1 MIAVRPMISE
11 NCPSPMSPDDPSTAS
26 SSTDASTAA
35 VGGAEVGL
43 SAAALARIAA
53 AVADHES
60 IPGWIGRYRL
70 IEVVGQG
77 GMGEVWRAEQ
87 EKPIRRTV
95 ALKLIKLGMDTR
107 EVIARFEAERQA
119 LALMNHPNVA
129 KVLDAGASETG
140 RPYFVMEYVAGE
152 PITGFCDRHAYTIR
166 QRLGLFLQA
175 CAAVA
180 HAHQKGILH
189 RDLKPGNIL
198 VTLESGQPQVKVI
211 DFGIAKALEAR
222 PGEQTLHTHAGQII
236 GTPEYMPPEQA
247 LTEGRDVDTRSD
259 IYSLGVVLYEL
270 LGGVLPFD
278 SKVMRGS
285 DLAEIQRIIREVDPP
300 RPSTRLGGMG
310 SDEAVSIAK
319 RRQA

>member
-1 MIAVRPMISE
+1 
-11 NCPSPMSPDDPSTAS
+11 
-26 SSTDASTAA
+26 
-35 VGGAEVGL
+35 
-43 SAAALARIAA
+43 
-53 AVADHES
+53 
-60 IPGWIGRYRL
+60 
-70 IEVVGQG
+70 
-77 GMGEVWRAEQ
+77 
-87 EKPIRRTV
+87 
-95 ALKLIKLGMDTR
+95 
-107 EVIARFEAERQA
+107 
-119 LALMNHPNVA
+119 
-129 KVLDAGASETG
+129 
-140 RPYFVMEYVAGE
+140 
-152 PITGFCDRHAYTIR
+152 
-166 QRLGLFLQA
+166 LFLQA